1 MPKARQARFVGN
13 GNYDNACFD
22 GPVYDMERE
31 ILNPNL
37 VGLLAGKR
45 GSGKPGA
52 RRTLLPQGDGYVSRP
67 GAASFQPGVDG

>member
-1 MPKARQARFVGN
+1 MGN

-31 ILNPNL
+31 ILDPNL

-52 RRTLLPQGDGYVSRP
+52 RGAPVYSRVMGMCP
-67 GAASFQPGVDG
+67 GRVRHRSSQALM